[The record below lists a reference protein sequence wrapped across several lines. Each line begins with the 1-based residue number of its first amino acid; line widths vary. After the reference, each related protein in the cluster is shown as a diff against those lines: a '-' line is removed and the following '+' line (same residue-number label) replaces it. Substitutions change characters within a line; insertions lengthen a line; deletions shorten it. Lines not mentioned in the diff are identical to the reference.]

1 MPTSHRTTHHT
12 SDLFTTFFPI
22 NFFINLSSIHVF
34 YIHHFMASDMQYFS
48 EDSFICLYTMFQIS
62 VTGTTVP
69 IVSNSELKTPTDAGD
84 GSSDNDNVL
93 KITSHNGDLSSNS
106 VGGIGRKVSSTYQQV
121 LRPSEEQVYV
131 SAVNSR
137 VESNGGSDNEH
148 YNFIKPPH
156 STSQRISDSG
166 SPTSSDE
173 SDSTEEIQDYETGQ
187 EYQTTATKGTG
198 SFSYQLIEFGGDSPG
213 TKVSGSVAPVILPI
227 VTEPPNTESENKS
240 GFKGDIKLKLI
251 SYTGNENSGLKFG
264 DRIPNVGSDF
274 IQSTGN
280 GQKDQNEIHKGKQE
294 VIEVASLPIPR
305 HSSLRPIIVADIY
318 TKENK
323 ARTVTTRPIV
333 VLPTTPAS
341 VQVSH
346 SPESASTVLF
356 SESGNT
362 EPVPIV
368 TSKHRVIN
376 LHPPSTN
383 ILSNSQAVSLAYSA
397 ESGSS
402 SKALSSITNNGFSGN
417 VLPQISA
424 SHTPLSVA
432 YTKDNT
438 AKQFLAASEGS
449 LSNSTGF
456 VEEELPPHAETLIS
470 PTPAPV
476 AVTYPHDISNV
487 QELSAQAK
495 LQGQETSNAQEGP
508 SPFFLYYVT
517 SPYSQAPNPKATV
530 IRNMHRSLGTG
541 LYSTPVPLSSQS
553 RGSLIYSSSEKEA
566 KVPEQSITTT
576 NNGEA
581 GQIIKSE
588 NLSPTSE
595 HISHSPKSTSF
606 SVSNSVGNSQSSTS
620 LTTINNADT
629 VHISRGTVYSIT
641 PPAVISHS
649 SSNAVSSEGYVVSP
663 DTILLNLNSQPAE
676 AALVSSSEIITPIQA
691 AVSQGT
697 VTREQPTAI
706 STVTSQTPQVE
717 EELEGTPQPRTVVEV
732 QKAVS
737 LDFHSLSLNPGENQK
752 SNSEAPTPGTSVS
765 YSKEV
770 AESGKQT
777 ENNNDQHQIITGN
790 LIEYGYGQPL
800 TGLKE
805 YPQLGYRLPHLSGF
819 DEKVL
824 YEYNPQLLEALKLIP
839 QRSHGAVQ
847 QGASNEASFG
857 TQKQKS
863 DLSQTTQVT
872 EGEKAGGKYQFNQHL
887 DGNLQPYQQLN
898 NIENQQ
904 GATAYNQELN
914 GGINKILGQLL
925 PVIPQSVQTE
935 TQFKNYQ
942 VSPQI
947 DRDLKYQQPFEV
959 SQKIQ
964 NQPPTDISQQVTYH
978 LFGQD
983 VKYKV
988 PVEDNQQI
996 EFLTPVHL
1004 IEPVEQAVNIAAL
1017 QFLPEHNLHIT
1028 HKIAQGTQDGGQSIN
1043 QNHLAY
1049 ASPKKLSE
1057 QLQSE
1062 YNHQLLEE
1070 ERQEEVRFSN
1080 EIGKA
1085 LKQVRT
1091 EHNGGVGT
1099 QVPTHTLKEE
1109 VISPPVSVQLPVL
1122 TPTTLIHLDTP
1133 QQVLELEK
1141 PVSIEHTK
1149 LVTVEKPVPVH
1160 HTKVVEKPI
1169 PVPHAVP
1176 VEITKLVPVDRPVP
1190 FPQPITV
1197 PHPVPV
1203 PYAVPHPIG
1212 VPVPHLVPYPHLV
1225 TVPYKEV
1232 PPVYFRNGHHVQ
1244 NFPRNTPLPV
1254 ILKALQFSGGRYG
1267 EPVSLKPHR
1276 FRLPSIP
1283 QPAYLTPPPLQF
1295 SGRGQQKTKHFDNLR
1310 PICIEY
1316 GFKPPLVPSLQIDE
1330 IPQSAFSPS
1339 KKD

>member
-1 MPTSHRTTHHT
+1 
-12 SDLFTTFFPI
+12 
-22 NFFINLSSIHVF
+22 
-34 YIHHFMASDMQYFS
+34 
-48 EDSFICLYTMFQIS
+48 MFQIS
-62 VTGTTVP
+62 VTGPTVP
-69 IVSNSELKTPTDAGD
+69 TVSNSELKTPTVAGD
-84 GSSDNDNVL
+84 SSSDNGDIL
-93 KITSHNGDLSSNS
+93 KITPHNGDLSSNG
-106 VGGIGRKVSSTYQQV
+106 VGEIGRKVSSSYQQV
-121 LRPSEEQVYV
+121 PRPSEEQVYV

-137 VESNGGSDNEH
+137 VESNEGSDNEH

-156 STSQRISDSG
+156 STLQRISASG

-173 SDSTEEIQDYETGQ
+173 SDSTEEIKDYETGQ
-187 EYQTTATKGTG
+187 EYQPTATKGTG

-240 GFKGDIKLKLI
+240 GFKGDKKLKII
-251 SYTGNENSGLKFG
+251 SYTANENSGLKFG

-274 IQSTGN
+274 IQSIGN
-280 GQKDQNEIHKGKQE
+280 GQQDQNEIHKGKQGN
-294 VIEVASLPIPR
+294 VEVASLSIPR

-323 ARTVTTRPIV
+323 ATAETTRPIV

-341 VQVSH
+341 VHLSH

-356 SESGNT
+356 SESGST
-362 EPVPIV
+362 ESVPIA
-368 TSKHRVIN
+368 TSKQNVIN
-376 LHPPSTN
+376 IHPLSTN
-383 ILSNSQAVSLAYSA
+383 IFSNSQAVSLAYSA
-397 ESGSS
+397 ESESS
-402 SKALSSITNNGFSGN
+402 SKALGSITNNGFSGN

-424 SHTPLSVA
+424 TQKPLSVA
-432 YTKDNT
+432 YTKDTT
-438 AKQFLAASEGS
+438 ATQFLPALEGS

-456 VEEELPPHAETLIS
+456 VEEELPAHAEPLIS

-476 AVTYPHDISNV
+476 VVTYPHDISNV

-495 LQGQETSNAQEGP
+495 LHGQETSNKQQGSLP
-508 SPFFLYYVT
+508 LFIYYVT
-517 SPYSQAPNPKATV
+517 SPYSQAPSSKATV
-530 IRNMHRSLGTG
+530 ISNIHRPLGTG

-553 RGSLIYSSSEKEA
+553 QGPLIYSSSEKEA
-566 KVPEQSITTT
+566 NVPEQSITTA

-581 GQIIKSE
+581 GQIIRSE

-606 SVSNSVGNSQSSTS
+606 SVSNSVGNSRSSTS

-629 VHISRGTVYSIT
+629 VHISRGTVHSIP
-641 PPAVISHS
+641 PPAIIPHS

-663 DTILLNLNSQPAE
+663 DTILLNLNSQPTA
-676 AALVSSSEIITPIQA
+676 AALVSSSEIIAPIQA
-691 AVSQGT
+691 AVSLAT
-697 VTREQPTAI
+697 VTREHPATI
-706 STVTSQTPQVE
+706 STVTSQPLHVKE
-717 EELEGTPQPRTVVEV
+717 EVEGTPQTRTVVEV

-737 LDFHSLSLNPGENQK
+737 LDFHSLSLTPDENQK
-752 SNSEAPTPGTSVS
+752 SNSEAPTPGTPIS
-765 YSKEV
+765 YSKKV
-770 AESGKQT
+770 AESGKQIET
-777 ENNNDQHQIITGN
+777 SNDQHQIITGN

-805 YPQLGYRLPHLSGF
+805 YPQLGYRLPHLTGF
-819 DEKVL
+819 DEQVL
-824 YEYNPQLLEALKLIP
+824 YEYNPQVFEAQKLIP

-847 QGASNEASFG
+847 QGAPNEASFG
-857 TQKQKS
+857 TQKQKPGP
-863 DLSQTTQVT
+863 SQTIQVT
-872 EGEKAGGKYQFNQHL
+872 EGGKAGGKYQFNQQL

-904 GATAYNQELN
+904 GATVYNQELN
-914 GGINKILGQLL
+914 GGIHKILGQLL

-935 TQFKNYQ
+935 PQFKKYQ
-942 VSPQI
+942 GSPQI
-947 DRDLKYQQPFEV
+947 DKGLKYQQPFEI

-964 NQPPTDISQQVTYH
+964 NQSPTDISQQVTYH

-983 VKYKV
+983 VKYKE
-988 PVEDNQQI
+988 PLEDNQQI

-1004 IEPVEQAVNIAAL
+1004 IEPVEQAVNVAAL
-1017 QFLPEHNLHIT
+1017 QFLPEHKLHIT
-1028 HKIAQGTQDGGQSIN
+1028 HKTAQGTEADGESIN
-1043 QNHLAY
+1043 QSHLAY
-1049 ASPKKLSE
+1049 TSASKVSE

-1091 EHNGGVGT
+1091 EHKGSVRT
-1099 QVPTHTLKEE
+1099 QVPTHSLKEE
-1109 VISPPVSVQLPVL
+1109 AISLPLSAQLPAL
-1122 TPTTLIHLDTP
+1122 TPTTLVPLDPP
-1133 QQVLELEK
+1133 QQVLELEN

-1149 LVTVEKPVPVH
+1149 LVTVEKPVQVH
-1160 HTKVVEKPI
+1160 HTRVVEKPI

-1225 TVPYKEV
+1225 TVPYKELH
-1232 PPVYFRNGHHVQ
+1232 PIYFRNGHHVQ

-1254 ILKALQFSGGRYG
+1254 ILKALQYSGGRYG

-1276 FRLPSIP
+1276 FRLPSLP
-1283 QPAYLTPPPLQF
+1283 QPAYLTPPPLKS
-1295 SGRGQQKTKHFDNLR
+1295 SGRGQQQTKHFDNLS

-1316 GFKPPLVPSLQIDE
+1316 GFKPPLVPSLQIDD
-1330 IPQSAFSPS
+1330 IPQSAFGPP